1 MGEKTVQTKRWWR
14 SRVATRQNIVSSRPR
29 VTGRAW
35 TRVGV
40 VVAAERRAMREP
52 E

>member
-14 SRVATRQNIVSSRPR
+14 SRVATRQNVVSSRPR
-29 VTGRAW
+29 VVGKAWRRAEVLTG
-35 TRVGV
+35 
-40 VVAAERRAMREP
+40 AERRVMRAP